1 MEKSA
6 AKNTLFS
13 KAIFQDEGDTDFPKQ
28 KLKEFVPLNQSCKKY
43 EEGFIEWTGET
54 NSDSIEV
61 EDTIQVKN
69 EHFWKKIY

>member
-28 KLKEFVPLNQSCKKY
+28 KLKEFVKLNQPCKKY
-43 EEGFIEWTGET
+43 
-54 NSDSIEV
+54 
-61 EDTIQVKN
+61 
-69 EHFWKKIY
+69 